1 VWIGKCYSCGVV
13 QLYVRLPTVEAQTPD
28 MVRALSRVMVSAQL
42 ERGCDHAE
50 LARDAEDS
58 SVLIYSEDWADRG
71 QLDRRIRSERFAAL
85 LGLMEA
91 CQATPRLEVRFVSD
105 VLGLEYVASVRQS
118 P

>member
-1 VWIGKCYSCGVV
+1 MI

-28 MVRALSRVMVSAQL
+28 MMRALSRVMVSAQI

-58 SVLIYSEDWADRG
+58 SVLIYSEDWPDPEH
-71 QLDRRIRSERFAAL
+71 LNRRIRSDRFAAL

-91 CQATPRLEVRFVSD
+91 CQATPRLEVRFMSD
-105 VLGLEYVASVRQS
+105 VLGLEYVASVRQAE
-118 P
+118 